1 MFFIHDICSSIVPGI
16 SHCSRI
22 FSLPS
27 CFALAFEFEIAF
39 LHSVLMIPRGVSVVA
54 LVPVPL
60 GLGDK
65 TIEVTKIDKKVG
77 RKI

>member
-1 MFFIHDICSSIVPGI
+1 MLD
-16 SHCSRI
+16 
-22 FSLPS
+22 
-27 CFALAFEFEIAF
+27 LAVA
-39 LHSVLMIPRGVSVVA
+39 HPCVVA